1 LPNIPNPNK
10 KLLPSLSKIFA
21 VAVLMVGCNA
31 EAPNAEAPNT
41 EAPNTEALNTET
53 PNTETP
59 NTETPNTEALNA
71 EAPGTLNIQDIIT
84 EHIEAVGGAKAIRTI
99 QTVRKFHAV
108 NTTAPTGNATGT
120 TMDTFDLIAD
130 RGRVDTDLG
139 VFQESKG
146 WTGQQGWKKNSFEP
160 LRDLTAEELPIEKIG
175 ANVSIIFALKEAYG
189 SAAFLPATKSKF
201 NDHDCV
207 KVEIVDSPLALYLN
221 EKTKLIEGMVIP
233 NLIRFTFSNYKLVTG
248 VQVPFRNKVEIFPTS
263 TTVTAELKRVEF
275 NGELDADIF
284 TKPAN

>member
-1 LPNIPNPNK
+1 M
-10 KLLPSLSKIFA
+10 
-21 VAVLMVGCNA
+21 AVLMVGCNT
-31 EAPNAEAPNT
+31 EVPNTEVPNTEVPNTEAPNT
-41 EAPNTEALNTET
+41 EAPNTEA
-53 PNTETP
+53 
-59 NTETPNTEALNA
+59 PNTEASNTEA
-71 EAPGTLNIQDIIT
+71 SNTEASNTEAPGTEAPGTLNIQDIIT
-84 EHIEAVGGAKAIRTI
+84 EHIEAVGGAKAIRKI

-120 TMDTFDLIAD
+120 VMDTFDLIAD
-130 RGRVDTDLG
+130 RGRVDMDLG

-160 LRDLTAEELPIEKIG
+160 LRDITAEELPIEKMG
-175 ANVSIIFALKEAYG
+175 VNVSPIFTLNQAFG

-233 NLIRFTFSNYKLVTG
+233 NLIRITFSNYKLVTG

-263 TTVTAELKRVEF
+263 TTITTELKRVEF